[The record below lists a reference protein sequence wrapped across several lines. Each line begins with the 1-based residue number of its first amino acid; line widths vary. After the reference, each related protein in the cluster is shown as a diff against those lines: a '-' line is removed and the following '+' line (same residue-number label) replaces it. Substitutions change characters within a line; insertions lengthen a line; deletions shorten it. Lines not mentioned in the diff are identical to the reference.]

1 MEVHHPHHHGHKKK
15 MKEYFLEFFMLF
27 LAVSL
32 GFLAENIREHYV
44 EKERS
49 HELVG
54 SFIKDVETNIT
65 YIDSLMK
72 NNHSMIMKNDSAV
85 FYLMTNNTVDLDSFY
100 SFLPLSSYRYISN
113 NETYDQMKSSGS
125 LRYIKDTLL
134 LRKIINYNNSS
145 KATEFRSV
153 TQEFEYTAHEYTA
166 ATQKFLPAGTAIKR
180 QVGYFLNK
188 KVSNVMLT
196 NENEKSF
203 VAKMDAINIKG
214 SHLVSGE
221 ILMQMRKELVPVI
234 TRKVWL
240 MTASQNYMYMT
251 SNHAKELLVYYQK
264 NNL

>member
-1 MEVHHPHHHGHKKK
+1 MEVHHHSHHPKKW
-15 MKEYFLEFFMLF
+15 KEYLTEFLMLF

-54 SFIKDVETNIT
+54 SFIKDVETNIY

-72 NNHSMIMKNDSAV
+72 NNHSLIMKNDSAV
-85 FYLMTNNTVDLDSFY
+85 YYLMTNNVIDLDSFFT
-100 SFLPLSSYRYISN
+100 FLPLSSFRYISN

-166 ATQKFLPAGTAIKR
+166 ATQKYLPAGTAISR
-180 QVGYFLNK
+180 QVGYFNNK
-188 KVSNVMLT
+188 KVYPVIIT
-196 NENEKSF
+196 NDNEKNFF
-203 VAKMDAINIKG
+203 VKMFALNKKG

-221 ILMQMRKELVPVI
+221 ILIKMRNELVPVI

-240 MTASQNYMYMT
+240 MTASQNYMFMT
-251 SNHAKELLVYYQK
+251 SNHAKELLEYYKQT
-264 NNL
+264 NF